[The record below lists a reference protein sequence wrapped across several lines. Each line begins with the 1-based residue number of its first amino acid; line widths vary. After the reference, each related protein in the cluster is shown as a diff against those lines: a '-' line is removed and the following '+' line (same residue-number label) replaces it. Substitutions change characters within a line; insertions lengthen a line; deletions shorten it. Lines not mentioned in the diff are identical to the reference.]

1 MPDYK
6 SEQIR
11 NITVIGHGGCGKT
24 ILTEGILHSAGVTNR
39 FGKIEE
45 GNTVSDYHKDEIEK
59 QMSINSA
66 LMNCFWKKSDGEKVK
81 FNIIDTPGFMDF
93 IGEVKSSLRV
103 TETAL
108 MVVDSFKGIEV
119 GTESSFKFTKEFH
132 NNIIFVINKLDTE
145 NAVFEDTV
153 NQLVESFGPQVAVAA
168 FPVNHGLG
176 FNSIVDVIKMK
187 MYKFSTDGKGDYTIE
202 DIPANLKDKADEYH
216 QKLIEAIA
224 SEDDAL
230 MEKFFESGSLSETE
244 IAEGLKIGLKD
255 RMLFPVFCTSATTN
269 VGVKPLMDFIADYTE
284 SPTDRPAEK
293 GHKPNSEEIVE
304 VKPDVNGQPV
314 LFIFKTI
321 SEKNIGELSFFRVYS
336 GKVSPGMD
344 LINEATGK
352 SERLAQTYTMNG
364 KDRKEISEVI
374 TGDFAG
380 VVKLKDSH
388 TNNTLCSKSYP
399 VVLESIKFPLPNM
412 SLAIAS
418 ARKGEED
425 KLGQALH
432 SFHEEDPT
440 FVMNYDPEIS
450 QTIIHGQ
457 GEIHIN
463 TIINRMKAKYGLD
476 VVLTEPKIPYK
487 ETIKR
492 KANDV
497 EYRHKKQTGGK
508 GQFGHVVINVEPK
521 PRGEGFEFVNS
532 IKGGAIPAEFI
543 PPVEKGIKEAM
554 ERGVAFGYPV
564 VDVKVTLREG
574 GFHAVD
580 SSAIAF
586 EIAAKGGYRQT
597 MPKAGPQILEPI
609 MKVDVFVPADYTGDV
624 IGDLNRR
631 RAMIKSQD
639 TAPIGVRVKADVPLS
654 EMFGY
659 IGDLRT
665 MTSGRGQFS
674 MEFSHYAACPKN
686 VSDQVIKEAIER
698 KKAADA
704 AK

>member
-11 NITVIGHGGCGKT
+11 NIAVIGHGGCGKT
-24 ILTEGILHSAGVTNR
+24 MLTEGILHSAGVTNR

-59 QMSINSA
+59 QMSINSS
-66 LMNCFWKKSDGEKVK
+66 LMNCFWKKGNGEKVK
-81 FNIIDTPGFMDF
+81 FNIVDTPGFMDF
-93 IGEVKSSLRV
+93 IGEVKASLRV

-119 GTESSFKFTKEFH
+119 GTEASFKFTKEFH

-153 NQLVESFGPQVAVAA
+153 NQLVESFGSQVAVVQ
-168 FPVNHGLG
+168 FPVDHGIG
-176 FNSIVDVIKMK
+176 FHEVIDVIKMK
-187 MYKFSTDGKGDYTIE
+187 MYKFSTDGKGEYTIA
-202 DIPANLKDKADEYH
+202 DIPANFKDKADEYH
-216 QKLIEAIA
+216 QKLVEAIA

-230 MEKFFESGSLSETE
+230 MEKFFESGSLSEEE
-244 IAEGLKIGLKD
+244 IAAGLKLGLKE

-269 VGVKPLMDFIADYTE
+269 VGVKPLMDFIAEYTE
-284 SPTDRPAEK
+284 SPVDRPAEK
-293 GHKPNSEEIVE
+293 GHKPNSDEVVE
-304 VKPDVNGQPV
+304 VAPNPDGQPV

-344 LINEATGK
+344 MINEATGK
-352 SERLAQTYTMNG
+352 SERLAQTYTMTG

-388 TNNTLCSKSYP
+388 TNNTLSSKSYP
-399 VVLESIKFPLPNM
+399 VVLEPIKFPLPNM

-440 FVMNYDPEIS
+440 FIMNYDPEIS

-492 KANDV
+492 RATDV

-521 PRGEGFEFVNS
+521 PRGEGFEFVDA
-532 IKGGAIPAEFI
+532 IVGGVIPGRFIPA
-543 PPVEKGIKEAM
+543 VEKGIIETM
-554 ERGVAFGYPV
+554 SSGVIIGCKV
-564 VDVKVTLREG
+564 IDVKVTLHFG
-574 GFHAVD
+574 SFHNVD
-580 SSAIAF
+580 SDELSFKLAASQAF
-586 EIAAKGGYRQT
+586 RKGFKDAS
-597 MPKAGPQILEPI
+597 PVILEPVYEVEI
-609 MKVDVFVPADYTGDV
+609 LFPEEFMGAVSGDV
-624 IGDLNRR
+624 SSRR
-631 RAMIKSQD
+631 GKILGMESEGRLQMIKCH
-639 TAPIGVRVKADVPLS
+639 IPLS
-654 EMFGY
+654 EMNGY
-659 IGDLRT
+659 SSKLRSFT
-665 MTSGRGQFS
+665 QGRGS
-674 MEFSHYAACPKN
+674 YTRKFSHYEEVPKE
-686 VSDQVIKEAIER
+686 VETKIIADYE
-698 KKAADA
+698 KKRAEEQ
-704 AK
+704 K

>member
-176 FNSIVDVIKMK
+176 FNSVVDVIKMK

-521 PRGEGFEFVNS
+521 PRGEGFEFVDA
-532 IKGGAIPAEFI
+532 IVGGVIPGRFIPA
-543 PPVEKGIKEAM
+543 VEKGIIETMAS
-554 ERGVAFGYPV
+554 GVLIGCKV
-564 VDVKVTLREG
+564 IDVKVTLHFG
-574 GFHAVD
+574 SFHNVD
-580 SSAIAF
+580 SDELSFKLAASQAF
-586 EIAAKGGYRQT
+586 RKGFKDAS
-597 MPKAGPQILEPI
+597 PVILEPVYE
-609 MKVDVFVPADYTGDV
+609 VDIYFPEEFMGAVSGDV
-624 IGDLNRR
+624 SSRR
-631 RAMIKSQD
+631 GKILGMESEGRLQVIKCH
-639 TAPIGVRVKADVPLS
+639 IPLS
-654 EMFGY
+654 EMSGY
-659 IGDLRT
+659 SSKLRSFT
-665 MTSGRGQFS
+665 QGRGS
-674 MEFSHYAACPKN
+674 YTRKFSHYEEVPKE
-686 VSDQVIKEAIER
+686 VETKIIADYE
-698 KKAADA
+698 KKRAEEQ
-704 AK
+704 K